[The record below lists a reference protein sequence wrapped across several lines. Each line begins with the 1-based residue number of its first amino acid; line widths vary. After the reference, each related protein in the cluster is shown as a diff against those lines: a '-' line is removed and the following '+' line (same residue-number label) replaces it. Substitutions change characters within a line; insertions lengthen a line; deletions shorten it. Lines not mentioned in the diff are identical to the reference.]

1 MWPIVGHEQAV
12 AMLANSVTQG
22 RVAHAYLFAGSR
34 QVGKTT
40 LARTFAQA
48 LNCSSVDRPCGQCL
62 SCSKIAHGSHP
73 DVRLLEGQ
81 NGSLKID
88 QIRTLQNDVALTAH
102 EGEWKVYILRNFEQA
117 TIEAANCLLK
127 TLEEP
132 PSRVVLLLTS
142 SSNSLMLP
150 TIVSRCRVVALHP
163 PTVEVVRDAL
173 IARWRAEPEQADLL
187 ARLSAGRIGWA
198 VTALTDQAVL
208 ARRAEMLED
217 VWRVAAGNRV
227 VRLRYAEEL
236 SARKEAIQPAL
247 DVWQSWWRDMLLA
260 QTGRTDSIANV
271 DHRAEVQTRANRYGI
286 QQLGEFLSLLLDTNR
301 RLDQDVNARLAL
313 EVLFLKLP
321 QTG

>member
-12 AMLANSVTQG
+12 AMLANSVAQG
-22 RVAHAYLFAGSR
+22 RVAHAYLFTGSR
-34 QVGKTT
+34 QIGKTT
-40 LARTFAQA
+40 LARSFAQA
-48 LNCSSVDRPCGQCL
+48 LNCSSADRPCGRCL
-62 SCSKIAHGSHP
+62 NCSKIAHGSHP

-81 NGSLKID
+81 NGTLKID
-88 QIRTLQNDVALTAH
+88 QIRTLQTDVALSAY

-117 TIEAANCLLK
+117 TTEAANCLLK

-163 PTVEVVRDAL
+163 PTVEAVRDAL
-173 IARWRAEPEQADLL
+173 IARWRADAEQAELL

-198 VTALTDQAVL
+198 VTALIDPTIL
-208 ARRAEMLED
+208 AKRAEILED
-217 VWRVAAGNRV
+217 IWRVSAGNRV
-227 VRLRYAEEL
+227 VRLRYAEDL
-236 SARKEAIQPAL
+236 SSRKDAIQSAL

-260 QTGRTDSIANV
+260 TTGRADLIANV
-271 DHRAEVQTRANRYGI
+271 DHPAEVQARVGRYGVP
-286 QQLGEFLSLLLDTNR
+286 QLGEFLSLLLDTNR
-301 RLDQDVNARLAL
+301 RLDQDVNVRLAL

-321 QTG
+321 PTG